1 MHSVLAQ
8 AASGALSFELRLGQS
23 SVLTICILALLT
35 FVLREIVLYFTRH
48 SMPPGPFRWPLIGNA
63 LQLPQ
68 DHPWVKYTEWA
79 KMYGPLMQLDV
90 LGQHMLVIT
99 SAQTARDLMEKRS
112 SIYSDRPHLVM
123 AGDLAGF
130 GDTLILQNYGEEFR
144 YQRKLVSHSFSP
156 SVIHRYYDL
165 QEAAARR
172 LVLAIIED
180 PDSLENSTRLHIAS
194 IILRMTYGYTVKGV
208 DDPLFTTGI
217 AVINGF
223 SEATRPGAWPVDFV
237 PILQYVPHWVPG
249 FVFTRKAREWRG
261 VLERAMWAPYHWCKE
276 NYARDA
282 AHGLCLCGSILAAE
296 GSQLSSDQEW
306 LFVNAAVTVMGGGL
320 DTNISTILSFVLA
333 MLRFPEVQKKAQ
345 AEIDAVIG
353 PNRLPLIS
361 DRHSLPYVRSVVT
374 EVYRWIPAVPLG
386 IPHALRQDDHYDG
399 LFLSKGSVVVPNVWG
414 MLHDPSIYP
423 APHEFKPER
432 YGGLDAEMTKVTD
445 IAFGFGRRACPG
457 FYFAEGTI
465 FAIVATV
472 LAICDVVPTVDEHGQ
487 EVIPEVS
494 LTSGAIVSPEN
505 VKCAFRP
512 RSGRVKDILVE
523 AVETEQE

>member
-1 MHSVLAQ
+1 MSHV
-8 AASGALSFELRLGQS
+8 ASMVA
-23 SVLTICILALLT
+23 TIEKMVPWANW
-35 FVLREIVLYFTRH
+35 Y
-48 SMPPGPFRWPLIGNA
+48 PGHARRPNPNA
-63 LQLPQ
+63 
-68 DHPWVKYTEWA
+68 
-79 KMYGPLMQLDV
+79 
-90 LGQHMLVIT
+90 
-99 SAQTARDLMEKRS
+99 R
-112 SIYSDRPHLVM
+112 
-123 AGDLAGF
+123 AGF

-386 IPHALRQDDHYDG
+386 ELTSNFAAGIPHALRQDDHYDG
-399 LFLSKGSVVVPNVWG
+399 LFLSKGSVVVPNVWF
-414 MLHDPSIYP
+414 
-423 APHEFKPER
+423 A
-432 YGGLDAEMTKVTD
+432 LD
-445 IAFGFGRRACPG
+445 
-457 FYFAEGTI
+457 
-465 FAIVATV
+465 
-472 LAICDVVPTVDEHGQ
+472 
-487 EVIPEVS
+487 
-494 LTSGAIVSPEN
+494 SPEN